1 MNKVT
6 KKMSLEHGKR
16 MVSDGYITQS
26 DLDEMIR
33 DGKVANL
40 REKESFR
47 LNGVKEKVTVAF
59 PTPSVTLPR
68 KMKLG
73 NLESNDLA
81 IIEKYKKTLAS
92 KMRPIYEAVRDDF
105 CLKVMVRQQ

>member
-6 KKMSLEHGKR
+6 KKMSLEQGKW
-16 MVSDGYITQS
+16 MVSEGYINQS
-26 DLDEMIR
+26 DLDEMIKN
-33 DGKVANL
+33 GKVANL

-47 LNGVKEKVTVAF
+47 LRGVKEKVTVAF
-59 PTPSVTLPR
+59 PTPAVTLPR